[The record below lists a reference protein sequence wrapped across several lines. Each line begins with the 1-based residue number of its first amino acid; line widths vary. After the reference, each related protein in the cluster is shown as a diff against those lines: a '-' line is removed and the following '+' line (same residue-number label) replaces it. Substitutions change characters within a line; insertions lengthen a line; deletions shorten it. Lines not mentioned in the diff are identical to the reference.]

1 MSKIYE
7 LRPVNG
13 QKSFNGKALVQIEKD
28 GSEILL
34 SYCTPIIK
42 RAVNGDLTRLYA
54 GWSQTTGKHIKA
66 FCGLDKAGFMALPH
80 DTTPAEKAEA
90 YSGTLYR

>member
-1 MSKIYE
+1 MAKFEGMFE
-7 LRPVNG
+7 LIPTNG
-13 QKSFNGKALVQIEKD
+13 QKSFYGKAVVEV
-28 GSEILL
+28 
-34 SYCTPIIK
+34 K
-42 RAVNGDLTRLYA
+42 RALNGDLTRLYA

-90 YSGTLYR
+90 YNGTLYR